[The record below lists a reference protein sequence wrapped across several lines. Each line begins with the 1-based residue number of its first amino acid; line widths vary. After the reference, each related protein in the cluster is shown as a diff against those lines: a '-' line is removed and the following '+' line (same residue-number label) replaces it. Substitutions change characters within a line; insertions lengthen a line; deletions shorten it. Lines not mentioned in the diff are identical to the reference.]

1 MLLAIDVGNT
11 HTVLGVYQGERL
23 GWNWRLESDRRRT
36 VDEFA
41 LQIMAL
47 FEHEKLE
54 ITAIDTVV
62 LSCVVPP
69 LSRVFTKLSQ
79 KYFGLDAVV
88 TGHDRI
94 CGMKVLVDEPS
105 RVGSDRLVNA
115 FAARELYGAPVIV
128 VDFGTA
134 TTFDIVST
142 SGAYEG
148 GVIAPGLL
156 ISAEALFEKA
166 AMLPNIQLLRP
177 GRVLGKNTHDAMRS
191 GIFFGYVALVDGLVE
206 RLFDEL
212 NMRPRV
218 IATGGFSWAI
228 AEESRYIEEVAP
240 NLTLDGLRIIG
251 EAEKMR

>member
-11 HTVLGVYQGERL
+11 HTVLGIYQGEHL
-23 GWNWRLESDRRRT
+23 GWSWRLESDRRRT

-41 LQIMAL
+41 LQIIAL
-47 FEHEKLE
+47 LEHEQLE
-54 ITAIDTVV
+54 MSAIDTVV
-62 LSCVVPP
+62 LSCVVPV

-79 KYFGLDAVV
+79 KYFGLDTVV
-88 TGHDRI
+88 AGPDRV

-115 FAARELYGAPVIV
+115 LAAREFYGAPVIV

-166 AMLPNIQLLRP
+166 ALLPNIELVRP
-177 GRVLGKNTHDAMRS
+177 DRVVGRNTQEAMRS
-191 GIFFGYVALVDGLVE
+191 GIFLGYVALVDGLVE

-212 NMRPRV
+212 GMRPRV
-218 IATGGFSWAI
+218 IATGGLSRAI

-251 EAEKMR
+251 EAETMR